1 MEKTP
6 LYKKISEEIRQD
18 ILEGRLQPGD
28 PLPSVREMTRKW
40 DCTSGTAQHAYAD
53 LAREGL
59 LVSQPGK
66 GTRVS
71 SQLDLRA
78 YQGRSPLRLAN
89 MVHRAESF
97 LLDSITAGYS
107 LAEVQSSMNIAMD
120 RWRELQHQA
129 ADVQDTRVLR
139 FTGSHDM
146 AMLWLSNHMGSIV
159 PGVSLQLTFAG
170 SLRGLMLLAEGQ
182 SDLAGCHL
190 WDEESQCYNEPFIH
204 RLFPGEKMALIHLAN
219 RKIGLIVSPGNP
231 LRLDGIA
238 DLLRP
243 GLRFVNRQAGSG
255 TRVWLDTAFDKLGL
269 DPRRIQGY
277 TIEKATHS
285 QVAQEI
291 AEGRADAGVGLESAA
306 ASLKLGFVPLV
317 DECYDLAA
325 YARLVEAE
333 PLATLVGWLGS
344 AQAREQLSFIV
355 GYDLREMGKVRIVS

>member
-1 MEKTP
+1 MENTP

-28 PLPSVREMTRKW
+28 VLPPVREMMRKW
-40 DCTSGTAQHAYAD
+40 NCTSGTAQHAYAD

-59 LVSQPGK
+59 LVSQAGK
-66 GTRVS
+66 GTHVS

-78 YQGRSPLRLAN
+78 YQGRSPLRLAS

-107 LAEVQSSMNIAMD
+107 LAEVQSSLNIAMD

-129 ADVQDTRVLR
+129 ADVQDARALR
-139 FTGSHDM
+139 FAGSHDM

-190 WDEESQCYNEPFIH
+190 WDEESQRYNEPFIH
-204 RLFPGEKMALIHLAN
+204 RLFPGEKMALIRLAN

-231 LRLDGIA
+231 LQLHGVA
-238 DLLRP
+238 DLLHP
-243 GLRFVNRQAGSG
+243 GVRFVNRQTGSG
-255 TRVWLDTAFDKLGL
+255 TRVWLENAFEKQGL
-269 DPRRIQGY
+269 DPRQVQGY
-277 TIEKATHS
+277 SIEKATHS

-291 AEGRADAGVGLESAA
+291 AEGRSDAGVGLESAA
-306 ASLKLGFVPLV
+306 AALKLDFIPLV
-317 DECYDLAA
+317 DECYDLVTYALLAEREPIAA
-325 YARLVEAE
+325 LVA
-333 PLATLVGWLGS
+333 WLGTT
-344 AQAREQLSFIV
+344 QAREQLSYLT
-355 GYDLREMGKVRIVS
+355 GYDLSEMGTVRFVA

>member
-1 MEKTP
+1 
-6 LYKKISEEIRQD
+6 
-18 ILEGRLQPGD
+18 
-28 PLPSVREMTRKW
+28 
-40 DCTSGTAQHAYAD
+40 
-53 LAREGL
+53 
-59 LVSQPGK
+59 
-66 GTRVS
+66 
-71 SQLDLRA
+71 
-78 YQGRSPLRLAN
+78 
-89 MVHRAESF
+89 
-97 LLDSITAGYS
+97 
-107 LAEVQSSMNIAMD
+107 MNIAMD

-146 AMLWLSNHMGSIV
+146 AMLWLSNHIGSII
-159 PGVSLQLTFAG
+159 PGMSLQLTFAG

-190 WDEESQCYNEPFIH
+190 WDEESQRYNEPFIH

-231 LRLDGIA
+231 LQLHGVA

-255 TRVWLDTAFDKLGL
+255 TRVWLDAAFDKLGL
-269 DPRRIQGY
+269 DPHRIQGY
-277 TIEKATHS
+277 AIEKATHS

-317 DECYDLAA
+317 DECYDLAT
-325 YARLVEAE
+325 YARLAEDE

-344 AQAREQLSFIV
+344 AQAREQLSFII
-355 GYDLREMGKVRIVS
+355 GYDLTEMGKVRIIS